1 MLVPLTLLDELQVLG
16 LVCDHL
22 EHILVT
28 KHGSSCLVELS
39 DELLVLHN
47 HILSLLLRH
56 AVGLLRDEVG
66 VVGLQLDV
74 LIKQVLVLAIGSLLL
89 LLQLVVAGLSLAH
102 HVPLLRDLLL
112 HVALASLKLR
122 DAVPHL
128 DLLRLGAGHAD
139 VFI

>member
-28 KHGSSCLVELS
+28 KHGSSCLVQLS
-39 DELLVLHN
+39 DELLVLLDHV
-47 HILSLLLRH
+47 LSLLLGH
-56 AVGLLRDEVG
+56 AVGLLGDKIGMVS
-66 VVGLQLDV
+66 LQLDI
-74 LIKQVLVLAIGSLLL
+74 LIEQVLVLAVGSLLL

-112 HVALASLKLR
+112 HVALA
-122 DAVPHL
+122 
-128 DLLRLGAGHAD
+128 RL
-139 VFI
+139 